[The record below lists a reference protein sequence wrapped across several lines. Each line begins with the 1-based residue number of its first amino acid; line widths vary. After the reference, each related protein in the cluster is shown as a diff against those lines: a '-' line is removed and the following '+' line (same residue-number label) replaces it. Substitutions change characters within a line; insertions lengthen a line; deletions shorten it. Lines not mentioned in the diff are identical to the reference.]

1 MAGTDISQR
10 LAVAVLAVAL
20 GVGCHSPRTSSTE
33 DPGPRDPTEDRTVAA
48 FVILPAADVASQPSA
63 RVLPPTWDPA
73 TNVVAEA
80 LLRLQAFLSD
90 PRNEPLDARGLR
102 LPGVRRRLPNTVC
115 QVIGVR
121 YDQKKGVFLNCLPAD
136 SRMNEGWRE
145 RYIRVSDGGPRYWR
159 VVYLPKEGVF
169 FDLQIDHGY

>member
-1 MAGTDISQR
+1 MVGTDINQR
-10 LAVAVLAVAL
+10 LAVTALAVAL
-20 GVGCHSPRTSSTE
+20 GVGCHSPRTSSTGNL
-33 DPGPRDPTEDRTVAA
+33 GPPDPTEDRTVAA
-48 FVILPAADVASQPSA
+48 FVVLPAADVASHPGA

-90 PRNEPLDARGLR
+90 PRNEPLDARVPR
-102 LPGVRRRLPNTVC
+102 LAGVRRRLPNTVC

-121 YDQKKGVFLNCLPAD
+121 YEQKKGVFLNCLPAD

-145 RYIRVSDGGPRYWR
+145 RYIRVSDGGPRFWR
-159 VVYLPKEGVF
+159 VVYFPEEGVF